1 MWRSNDLKGLLIDWG
16 FTREMAKCI
25 KRPKHFRIIR
35 KAAQDISVL
44 SRSIKTRGGR
54 KKHFLFVRK
63 RSLVMVMRIMIKII
77 TILVMIYTIIMK
89 NLREEDK
96 NISSLWGK
104 GVWCRQ
110 RATKASVPFNN
121 GSNQWRQWRWWCWC
135 WCLASLSLCSILE
148 SV

>member
-1 MWRSNDLKGLLIDWG
+1 MHKKAKTFPLYSKSRIRYFRFIAKHKNS
-16 FTREMAKCI
+16 REE
-25 KRPKHFRIIR
+25 
-35 KAAQDISVL
+35 D
-44 SRSIKTRGGR
+44 KT
-54 KKHFLFVRK
+54 FPLRK

-121 GSNQWRQWRWWCWC
+121 GSNQ
-135 WCLASLSLCSILE
+135 
-148 SV
+148 